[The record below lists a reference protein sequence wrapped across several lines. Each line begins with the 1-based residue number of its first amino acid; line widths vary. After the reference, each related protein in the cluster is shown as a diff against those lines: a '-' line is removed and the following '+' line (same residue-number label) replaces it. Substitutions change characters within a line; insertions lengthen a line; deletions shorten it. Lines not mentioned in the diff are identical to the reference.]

1 MNAPGDRPRRKER
14 SHEIDLRP
22 RSNRVLTGVLVAAI
36 AGGARAD
43 ATFTDPVGDQSKPTA
58 PDITGVQV
66 ANTPDGT
73 LAVRVTVANYQSVLP
88 PLSGVVIGFDT
99 DKNPATGD
107 QGVDAA
113 LGYLVDPVTNA
124 GTTLLARWDPNDEE
138 LTDVDPVPS
147 TVAGSFADG
156 VVTLTVPRSELLYT
170 SAFRFEVVSVAFQSP
185 FDIDP
190 ATDFAPTDTT
200 FWDYDLVLAPA
211 TLSESAPTATPRTP
225 VAGHA
230 LVVSTNVTRSD
241 KSPTATALRASCAAR
256 VGATRLRTSASFVP
270 TTQPLALG
278 EGKARCSLRLPKT
291 ARGKLVRGSITAQVG
306 GATVT
311 RPFTFRVR

>member
-113 LGYLVDPVTNA
+113 LGYLVDRSRTPARRSSPA
-124 GTTLLARWDPNDEE
+124 GT
-138 LTDVDPVPS
+138 
-147 TVAGSFADG
+147 
-156 VVTLTVPRSELLYT
+156 
-170 SAFRFEVVSVAFQSP
+170 
-185 FDIDP
+185 
-190 ATDFAPTDTT
+190 
-200 FWDYDLVLAPA
+200 
-211 TLSESAPTATPRTP
+211 RT
-225 VAGHA
+225 
-230 LVVSTNVTRSD
+230 TRSSRTWTPSPRPWPGA
-241 KSPTATALRASCAAR
+241 SPTAW
-256 VGATRLRTSASFVP
+256 
-270 TTQPLALG
+270 
-278 EGKARCSLRLPKT
+278 
-291 ARGKLVRGSITAQVG
+291 
-306 GATVT
+306 
-311 RPFTFRVR
+311 